1 MQYVRT
7 TICDLRTNK
16 METENFDQYRDY
28 ITTRLDALTPI
39 FAKAA
44 VGDFESNID
53 IPDADDK
60 FTELYVGIQVMLEVI
75 REKTHELKTFN
86 KQLEER
92 VLRQTEELR
101 KQNTLLA
108 TILRSIGDGIVVT
121 DLNADPILM
130 NPTAERLLGKSLIPH
145 KPGALGT
152 LTGAFLPDKKT
163 PFPEAERPIIRALAG
178 EASDGVEAY
187 IQNEAVPR
195 GMYVSS
201 SGHPLRDEHNK
212 LFGAVAVFRDI
223 SVHKQLEEELALYT
237 KELEEKV
244 RERTTE
250 LEQYLAVLHQEEAK
264 EKALL
269 ESIGDG
275 VIAVDKDRKVIY
287 VNQATE
293 QMLGTEDMVGKP
305 FLEAVPAQD
314 EKGNT
319 IPSSERLI
327 THAAQTG
334 KSMSQTYYYVRH
346 DGTRFLA
353 AVTASPIMLNGV
365 MTGLVNTFRD
375 ITKEREIERAK
386 DELVSL
392 VSHQLRTPPTGIKW
406 YAGMLLEEEVG
417 TINDMQRA
425 YLREINYNNER
436 MIDVV
441 NALLSVSRIE
451 LGTFVVEP
459 KLTDVTKLVEGVIS
473 EVILHAEEKHLEIV
487 RKYPP
492 EPHPIMIDPTLVR
505 MIVQNLIFNAVKYTA
520 ENGKIT
526 VGYEVV
532 GPEFHMSVED
542 TGCGI
547 PREDQKNIFTKLFRA
562 DNARKID
569 SSGTGLGLYIVKR
582 IINEMGGHIHFTSEE
597 NKGTVFVIAVPI
609 VPSI

>member
-1 MQYVRT
+1 M
-7 TICDLRTNK
+7 
-16 METENFDQYRDY
+16 
-28 ITTRLDALTPI
+28 RLDALTPV

-44 VGDFESNID
+44 VGDFGSNVD

-75 REKTHELKTFN
+75 REKTHELEIFN

-92 VLRQTEELR
+92 VLYQTAELR
-101 KQNTLLA
+101 KQNTLLE

-121 DLNADPILM
+121 DLNADPVLM
-130 NPTAERLLGKSLIPH
+130 NPTAERLLGKSIIPH
-145 KPGALGT
+145 KPGSLGS
-152 LTGAFLPDKKT
+152 LTGVFLSDKTT
-163 PFPEAERPIIRALAG
+163 PLPEEERPIIRALHG
-178 EASDGVEAY
+178 EASEGVEVY

-201 SGHPLRDEHNK
+201 SGHPLRDEHNE

-223 SVHKQLEEELALYT
+223 SVHKQLEQELTLYT

-244 RERTTE
+244 KQRTVE

-275 VIAVDKDRKVIY
+275 VIAVDKDRMIIY
-287 VNQATE
+287 ANQAAE
-293 QMLGTEDMVGKP
+293 QMLGMSAAEMLGKP
-305 FLEAVPAQD
+305 FLDMVPAQD
-314 EKGNT
+314 EKGNV
-319 IPSSERLI
+319 ISASQRLMEQ
-327 THAAQTG
+327 AAQSG
-334 KSMSQTYYYVRH
+334 KSMSQAYYYVRKN
-346 DGTRFLA
+346 GSRFPVA
-353 AVTASPIMLNGV
+353 ITASPIVLGGT

-375 ITKEREIERAK
+375 VTEEREIERAK

-406 YAGMLLEEEVG
+406 YAGMLLSEEVG
-417 TINDMQRA
+417 AVNDAQRA

-441 NALLSVSRIE
+441 NAMLSVSRIE
-451 LGTFVVEP
+451 LGKFVLEP
-459 KLTDVTKLVEGVIS
+459 KQTDITKLIEDVIG
-473 EVILHAEEKHLEIV
+473 EMTLHMEEKHLVIT

-492 EPHPIMIDPTLVR
+492 NPLPIIVDPTLVR
-505 MIVQNLIFNAVKYTA
+505 MIVQNLLFNAVKYTPAKGEITA
-520 ENGKIT
+520 E
-526 VGYEVV
+526 YEVE
-532 GPEFHMSVED
+532 GPELRISIKD

-547 PREDQKNIFTKLFRA
+547 PVSDQKNIFTKLYRA

-582 IINEMGGHIHFTSEE
+582 IINEMGGDIRFTSEE
-597 NKGTVFVIAVPI
+597 NKGTTFVVAVPI
-609 VPSI
+609 TQSI